1 MLNEQVMMDTVS
13 RLIEAGIDD
22 PTIISTL
29 VDAGL
34 TQEEASGVLA
44 KVKQP
49 KQESAPV
56 EQPMIKPQE
65 VQILKAQVETQAQA
79 QDLHQTMVTSALDD
93 HSAKLDNIAKTVE
106 EVKSTIDTSKAP
118 VDSSLSFRVSEM
130 EKKLEDVNAAT
141 KASIDLLQKILEN
154 NRKILVE
161 LEAKK

>member
-1 MLNEQVMMDTVS
+1 MLNEQIMMDTVN

-34 TQEEASGVLA
+34 TTEEANTVLA
-44 KVKQP
+44 KAKQP
-49 KQESAPV
+49 APQDLPAPQRSV
-56 EQPMIKPQE
+56 QPQE
-65 VQILKAQVETQAQA
+65 VQILREQVQTTAQQ
-79 QDLHQTMVTSALDD
+79 QDLHQTMMSSALDE
-93 HSAKLDNIAKTVE
+93 HSQKLDSIAKTVD
-106 EVKSTIDTSKAP
+106 EVRSNIDSSKTS

-130 EKKLEDVNAAT
+130 EQKLEDINAAT
-141 KASIDLLQKILEN
+141 KASIDLLGKILEN